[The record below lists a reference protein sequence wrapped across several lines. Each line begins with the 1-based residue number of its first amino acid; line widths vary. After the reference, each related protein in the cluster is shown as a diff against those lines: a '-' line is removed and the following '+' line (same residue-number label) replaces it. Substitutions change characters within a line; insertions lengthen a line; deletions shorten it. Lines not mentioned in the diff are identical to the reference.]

1 MMKTYDFDTL
11 IDRSGSGDLKHE
23 ALLPRWGRNDLL
35 PLWVADMDFATPDF
49 VVDALKE
56 RLNHPIFGYTVDPS
70 DYRPAII
77 DWIRTHHH
85 WEVKSKWLSFIP
97 GIVKGIGLVVNVFTK
112 PDEKV
117 IIQPPVYHPFRLTP
131 EGNHREVVFNPLLR
145 REDGYY
151 DMDFENLEQVCDEK
165 CRVLILCN
173 PHNPAGLCWSKD
185 TLVRLADFC
194 YQHHILVISD
204 EIHSDMALFG
214 NQHVPFAS
222 VSQHAADISIT
233 FGAPTK
239 TFNMAGIV
247 SSYAI
252 VPNAELRE
260 KFFGWLKANELDE
273 PTLFAPIAT
282 IAAFRKGEEWRKQM
296 LAYVEENVKFVE
308 EYCKEYIPGIHSLRP
323 QASFL
328 MWLDCNEL
336 GLNHEQLLDLFI
348 DKAHLA
354 LNDGEMFGPG
364 GKGFMRLNIGTPR
377 SILHQAL
384 SQLADTVRRL

>member
-1 MMKTYDFDTL
+1 MTKTYNFDEI

-56 RLNHPIFGYTVDPS
+56 RLNHPIFGYTVDSS

-77 DWIRTHHH
+77 DWIRSHHN
-85 WEVKSKWLSFIP
+85 WDVKPEWLSFIP
-97 GIVKGIGLVVNVFTK
+97 GIVKGIGLVINVFTK

-131 EGNHREVVFNPLLR
+131 EGNHREVVFNPLSR

-151 DMDFENLEQVCDEK
+151 DMDFDNLEKICDDK
-165 CRVLILCN
+165 CRVLVLCN
-173 PHNPAGLCWSKD
+173 PHNPAGLCWSVD
-185 TLVRLADFC
+185 TLKRLADFC
-194 YQHHILVISD
+194 YEHRIIVISD

-214 NQHVPFAS
+214 NRHVPFAS
-222 VSQHAADISIT
+222 VSEHAADISIT

-247 SSYAI
+247 SSYSI
-252 VPNAELRE
+252 VPNSDLRE
-260 KFFGWLKANELDE
+260 RFYGWLKANELDE

-282 IAAFRKGEEWRKQM
+282 IVAFRKGEEWRKQM
-296 LAYVEENVKFVE
+296 LAYVEENVNFVE
-308 EYCKEYIPGIHSLRP
+308 NYCKEHIPGIRPLRP

-328 MWLDCNEL
+328 VWLDCNGL

-364 GKGFMRLNIGTPR
+364 GEGFMRLNIGTPR
-377 SILHQAL
+377 AVLHQAL
-384 SQLADTVRRL
+384 GQLAEAVKNL

>member
-1 MMKTYDFDTL
+1 MKTYDFDTL

-252 VPNAELRE
+252 VPNTELRE

>member
-1 MMKTYDFDTL
+1 MTKTYNFDEI

-77 DWIRTHHH
+77 DWIRSHHN
-85 WEVKSKWLSFIP
+85 WDVKPEWLSFIP
-97 GIVKGIGLVVNVFTK
+97 GIVKGIGLVINVFTK

-131 EGNHREVVFNPLLR
+131 EGNRREVVFNPLRR

-151 DMDFENLEQVCDEK
+151 DMDFDNLEKICDDK
-165 CRVLILCN
+165 CRVLVLCN
-173 PHNPAGLCWSKD
+173 PHNPAGLCWSVD
-185 TLVRLADFC
+185 TLKRLADFC
-194 YQHHILVISD
+194 YEHRIIVISD
-204 EIHSDMALFG
+204 EIHSDMAVFG
-214 NQHVPFAS
+214 NRHVPFAS
-222 VSQHAADISIT
+222 VSEHAADISIT

-247 SSYAI
+247 SSYSI
-252 VPNAELRE
+252 VPNGDLRE
-260 KFFGWLKANELDE
+260 RFYGWLKANELDE
-273 PTLFAPIAT
+273 STLFAPIAT

-296 LAYVEENVKFVE
+296 LAYVEENVNFVE
-308 EYCKEYIPGIHSLRP
+308 NYCKEHIPGIRPLRP

-328 MWLDCNEL
+328 VWLDCNGL

-364 GKGFMRLNIGTPR
+364 GEGFMRLNIGTPR
-377 SILHQAL
+377 AVLHQAL
-384 SQLADTVRRL
+384 GQLAEAVKSL